1 MKEFIEKLSKYGEV
15 KTCKVINNQIVTI
28 VLTNG
33 FSDNLRS
40 TSSFINACTDLFPE
54 FPILETCITDNILAI
69 LVLKK

>member
-1 MKEFIEKLSKYGEV
+1 MKKTIDKLTKYGEV

-33 FSDNLRS
+33 FSDNLRN
-40 TSSFINACTDLFPE
+40 TLSFINVCTDLFPE
-54 FPILETCITDNILAI
+54 FPILETCITDNNLAI